1 MTNLRAT
8 FSIAFVLKL
17 VLLALV
23 TSVLGYMAFIAFLGG
38 EWLIGAV
45 LSVILVLANAIYVTK
60 KFVAGKFLYPGMIF
74 LALFVIVPV
83 IYTLI
88 MSGYNYKT
96 GNEITKEEAISQL
109 YDVGLTQDEA
119 GTTYDMVLGEKD
131 GNPAVLLT
139 EQGTGIVFLGI
150 NKTLT
155 TLNPGEF
162 TPNEL
167 GVAQSTDG
175 FKKLTDEQAAN
186 AEEALSNFKFPMPDG
201 TVIMAQGIDVA
212 AKMLQAYS
220 YDEKTNTL
228 YDSIAG
234 VTYVDNGNGNFV
246 DQNDN
251 EVILYPGWRALN
263 PLQNYAGLLANPA
276 IRGPFIG
283 VFIWT
288 FFFSVI
294 TVAMMFGVGL
304 VLAIALDKKMRGRNF
319 YRGLLILPYAM
330 PSFMSI
336 LIWAGMFNREHG
348 AINNLIGMQ
357 IPWLDDPILA
367 KVAILIVN
375 LWLGFPYFY
384 LISTGALQA
393 LPTDLEEAAALDGAS
408 GRQIFWRIKLP
419 LTLQILSPLLIAS
432 MAFNF
437 NNFNLIYLLTRGGPT
452 DVINGETAGATD
464 ILITYAYKTAFAG
477 TEQNLGLASA
487 ISVIIFLIVGV
498 LSLWSLRRS
507 KVLEIM
513 Q

>member
-1 MTNLRAT
+1 MSKQKTNFTLALG
-8 FSIAFVLKL
+8 LKIL
-17 VLLALV
+17 LLALV
-23 TSVLGYMAFIAFLGG
+23 TAVLGFMAYVAFLGG

-45 LSVILVLANAIYVTK
+45 LTLVVILANVIYSSNKLVP
-60 KFVAGKFLYPGMIF
+60 AKFLYPGIIF

-83 IYTLI
+83 IYTLV

-96 GNEITKEEAISQL
+96 GNEISKDEAITQL
-109 YDVGLTQDEA
+109 YEIGLTQDES

-131 GNPAVLLT
+131 GKTAVLLT
-139 EQGTGIVFLGI
+139 DQLTREVFFGQ
-150 NKTLT
+150 NQELT
-155 TLNPGEF
+155 ALAEGQFVASPE
-162 TPNEL
+162 
-167 GVAQSTDG
+167 GVAVEADG
-175 FKKLTDEQAAN
+175 FERLSDQDAAN
-186 AEEALSNFKFPMPDG
+186 AEAYLSDLKFPAPDG
-201 TVIMAQGIDVA
+201 TIILAQGIDVA
-212 AKMLQAYS
+212 AKMIQAYK
-220 YDEKTNTL
+220 YDPTANTL
-228 YDSIAG
+228 TDSISG
-234 VTYVDNGNGNFV
+234 TVYIDNGNGNFV
-246 DQNDN
+246 DQADN
-251 EVILYPGWRALN
+251 EVILYPGWRQLN
-263 PLQNYAGLLANPA
+263 PLQNYAALLSNPA

-288 FFFSVI
+288 FFFSI
-294 TVAMMFGVGL
+294 STVVMMFGLGL
-304 VLAIALDKKMRGRNF
+304 ILAIALDKKMRGRNF

-336 LIWAGMFNREHG
+336 LIWAGMFNRDHG
-348 AINNLIGMQ
+348 AINSLLGME
-357 IPWLDDPILA
+357 IPWLEDPILA
-367 KVAILIVN
+367 KISILIVN

-384 LISTGALQA
+384 LIATGALQA
-393 LPTDLEEAAALDGAS
+393 LPTDLEEAAAIDGAT
-408 GRQIFWRIKLP
+408 GAQIFWRIKLP
-419 LTLQILSPLLIAS
+419 LILQILSPLLIAS

-487 ISVIIFLIVGV
+487 ISVIIFLIVGL